1 MRELNKRNKIDLNN
15 LILVEIFNQ
24 QLDEMN
30 KKLE

>member
-1 MRELNKRNKIDLNN
+1 MTELNKRNKIDLNN